1 MKKIPLFFSLVFLS
15 CMSKAQDSGP
25 IDPTK
30 DRKEILGYT
39 VQLIRTNDG
48 SIGYDI
54 MRNNKIE
61 VHQFQ
66 NPLVFSPKGITTK
79 EAAYSVAE
87 WVIKEYRKSGRWATL
102 VPPHIIRT
110 LKIDN
115 H

>member
-1 MKKIPLFFSLVFLS
+1 MKKIPLLLSLVFLS
-15 CMSKAQDSGP
+15 CMSKAQESGP

-61 VHQFQ
+61 LHQFQ
-66 NPLVFSPKGITTK
+66 NPLLFSVKGIGK
-79 EAAYSVAE
+79 KADAFIVAE
-87 WVIKEYRKSGRWATL
+87 WVIKEYRKTGQWRSYL
-102 VPPHIIRT
+102 LPHIA
-110 LKIDN
+110 
-115 H
+115 